1 MDNILQTYYNFQQK
15 TQKTDFDLKYMAL
28 GLGGEVGEIQ
38 NEIKKMER
46 DDNNILTSE
55 RRNKIITEMGGK
67 KKKAKKAGDGEEV
80 DPLEELRKKYKK
92 VIQKNMSSNFNSA
105 VADLL
110 QPKTRRGKE
119 TKES

>member
-55 RRNKIITEMGGK
+55 RRNKIITEMGDTMWYFIGICHQLNCSLDDILK
-67 KKKAKKAGDGEEV
+67 NNIEK
-80 DPLEELRKKYKK
+80 LENRK
-92 VIQKNMSSNFNSA
+92 
-105 VADLL
+105 
-110 QPKTRRGKE
+110 
-119 TKES
+119 